1 MADYEIGQ
9 QAPTATH
16 GPSMHD
22 LVMADLDRRKAFG
35 LLKYGT
41 LLQAGNGRD
50 ALKDA
55 YEEVLDLAVYLR
67 QAIEERD
74 TGRDAARRS
83 RYDDVR
89 EHLRT
94 YHRFGQVSLSV
105 WRDTD
110 LVQAHLTEHRGWC
123 DHEYQAWGDE

>member
-9 QAPTATH
+9 QAPTATQ

-22 LVMADLDRRKAFG
+22 LVAADLAKRKAFG
-35 LLKYGT
+35 LAKYGT

-50 ALKDA
+50 ALHDA
-55 YEEVLDLAVYLR
+55 YEECLDLAVYLR

-74 TGRDAARRS
+74 ASPR
-83 RYDDVR
+83 RYD
-89 EHLRT
+89 ELYSHLR
-94 YHRFGQVSLSV
+94 GQHGYGPAKLVAL

-110 LVQAHLTEHRGWC
+110 IVQAHLTEHRRSC
-123 DHEYQAWGDE
+123 DHEYQPWGEK

>member
-9 QAPTATH
+9 QAPAVTD

-22 LVMADLDRRKAFG
+22 LVVADMLKRKVFG
-35 LLKYGT
+35 LGKYGT

-67 QAIEERD
+67 QAIEER
-74 TGRDAARRS
+74 G
-83 RYDDVR
+83 
-89 EHLRT
+89 E
-94 YHRFGQVSLSV
+94 
-105 WRDTD
+105 
-110 LVQAHLTEHRGWC
+110 
-123 DHEYQAWGDE
+123 